1 MKKIIY
7 KFQFIVVM
15 AVMLSFVSCDDFLT
29 INPDDQFTKDNY
41 WQSEANV
48 QLYSWKFY
56 DMFLGYGNGSGTS
69 SEFYFQFSPSSG
81 CINISDD
88 LANGSFLKY
97 NSNSVTTN
105 SQWNTAYSDIRAIN
119 VMLEELPGISM
130 PDKNAKH
137 WEGVGRFFRALS
149 YFSLVQRF
157 GDVPY
162 YDRPAKT
169 NETNYIYS
177 PRMPR
182 AQVMAKVLE
191 DLNFAVENLREN
203 DGAYAINKYSALA
216 LLSRAALFEG
226 TFIKYHGLQGDV
238 NAHLN
243 AAKNASDAIMTSGKY
258 SIGNNFKSI
267 YNSIDLGGNNEI
279 ILFKKYMPAV
289 LTNSIQAYTNSSS
302 IINGITKFA
311 VESYSCTDGLP
322 ISQSPLY
329 NGDNSLSDVLT
340 NRDARLLAVVDNRSY
355 GYADK
360 PLQGLTSSTGYITSL
375 YNNWVPPTLPG
386 SDVTTIA
393 QNHIDAPVFTY
404 AEVLLN
410 YAEACAELG
419 NCTQADLDKSINI
432 LRTKH
437 AGLPIL
443 TLSGSDVASNGTV
456 INDPKRTSALES
468 ISGSTPVSSLIW
480 EIRRER
486 RAELITWTF
495 IRYYDL
501 MRWHRGQ
508 YLDSSLNPDVVLGA
522 KLVGVTLTNTNV
534 NSDGYISP
542 YSLPRTFEAPKNYLN
557 SIPLNEITLYES
569 EGVNLTQ
576 NPGWNQ

>member
-1 MKKIIY
+1 MKKILN
-7 KFQFIVVM
+7 KFQVIVGI
-15 AVMLSFVSCDDFLT
+15 AVMISFVSCDDFLT

-105 SQWNTAYSDIRAIN
+105 SQWNDAYEDIRSIN

-137 WEGVGRFFRALS
+137 WEGVGRFFRGMS
-149 YFSLVQRF
+149 YFYLVQRF

-169 NETNYIYS
+169 NETSYIYS

-182 AQVMAKVLE
+182 AQVMAKVFE
-191 DLNFAVENLREN
+191 DLNYAVENLREN

-226 TFIKYHGLQGDV
+226 TFMKYHGLSGDA
-238 NAHLN
+238 NALLTV
-243 AAKNASDAIMTSGKY
+243 AKNASDAIMTSGKY
-258 SIGNNFKSI
+258 SIESNFKSI
-267 YNSIDLGGNNEI
+267 YNSIDLSGNKEI

-289 LTNSIQAYTNSSS
+289 LTHSIQAYTNSSS
-302 IINGITKFA
+302 VINGITKFA
-311 VESYSCTDGLP
+311 VESYNCTDGLP
-322 ISQSPLY
+322 IAQSPLY
-329 NGDNSLSDVLT
+329 KGDNSLSDVLT
-340 NRDARLLAVVDNRSY
+340 RRDARLLAVVDSREY

-360 PLQGLTSSTGYITSL
+360 PVQGLTSSTGYIFNL

-419 NCTQADLDKSINI
+419 SCTQADLDKSINV

-437 AGLPIL
+437 AGLPNL
-443 TLSGSDVASNGTV
+443 TLSGNDVAVNGTV
-456 INDPKRTSALES
+456 INDPKRTSTLES
-468 ISGSTPVSSLIW
+468 SNGSSPVSSLIW
-480 EIRRER
+480 EIRRDR
-486 RAELITWTF
+486 RAELMSWTF

-508 YLDSSLNPDVVLGA
+508 YLDSSLNPDVALGA
-522 KLVGVTLTNTNV
+522 KLVGVTLSNTNV
-534 NSDGYISP
+534 NADGFIKP
-542 YSLPRTFEAPKNYLN
+542 YTLQRAFEAPKNYLN
-557 SIPLNEITLYES
+557 SIPLNEITLYKS
-569 EGVNLTQ
+569 EGVDLTQ